1 MSAMSSPPPESPLRE
16 HSAPPELTARALLL
30 GTLLGVLFGASSLY
44 LVLKVGLTVSASIPV
59 AVISIALFRL
69 AGRAGV
75 RDATILEHVAVQTA
89 GSAGESIAFGLGVT
103 MPAILILGFDLE
115 IWRVMLVATL
125 GGLLGILMMLPLR
138 RTLIVAQ
145 HRELSFPEGTAC
157 AQVLLAADAARADGA
172 PGAAASGART
182 VFIGFAIGLAY
193 KISNIALKGWKDVA
207 SWSFGAPYKGASIGI
222 EVSPELLGVGYII
235 GPRIAATMCAGGAL
249 AYLVLMPLIH
259 YFGSGLGQALAPATK
274 PIGQMSAG
282 ELRGAYILYIGAG
295 AVAMGGLISL
305 LRALPLIARS
315 LREALGRFEAATAN
329 ASLRTEQEIA
339 LKWVFAGWAVL
350 LAAIT
355 FAPPLQV
362 NLLGALL
369 IAGFGFLFCTV
380 SARLTGEIGS
390 SSNPISGMTIAT
402 LLVTCLIF
410 RVLGW
415 TAPPYFV
422 TALSIGAIVCIASA
436 NAGTTAQD
444 LKTGYL
450 VGATPRA
457 QQIAILIGSFAS
469 ALALGPVLLTLNDAA
484 TVYVPA
490 AQVAPNL
497 VTDAASA
504 SRESLQGPQA
514 ADDGARYRVWHKTD
528 DAGGP
533 AGKYLVDDLGQA
545 VWLVDPGING
555 THTQRPDG
563 SEVRKYDAP
572 KAVLV
577 SYLIKG
583 ILQGELPWALVIA
596 GALIAMVLEMAGV
609 ASLAFAVGLYLPLAT
624 STPIL
629 VGGLLRAWAER
640 RKSPAGDDHGVL
652 MASGYIA
659 GGALAGIVIA
669 IAAGVLLPFDRA
681 MTDGAGRSNP
691 LFDGPLSDGLSLLPF
706 GLLALLLMMSAR
718 AGQRPPR

>member
-1 MSAMSSPPPESPLRE
+1 MTQPHDTAA
-16 HSAPPELTARALLL
+16 APAVAIARPAPAELTPRALLL
-30 GTLLGVLFGASSLY
+30 GTLLGMLFGASSLY

-59 AVISIALFRL
+59 AVISIALFRI
-69 AGRAGV
+69 ASRAGA
-75 RDATILEHVAVQTA
+75 RDATTLEHVAVQTA

-145 HRELSFPEGTAC
+145 QRELAFPEGTAC
-157 AQVLLAADAARADGA
+157 AQVLLAADTSSGRGTAGADARL
-172 PGAAASGART
+172 
-182 VFIGFAIGLAY
+182 VFGGFAIGLAY
-193 KISNIALKGWKDVA
+193 KIANVALKGWKDVA
-207 SWSFGAPYKGASIGI
+207 GWKFGAPYQGASVGI

-235 GPRIAATMCAGGAL
+235 GPRIAATMCAGGVL

-259 YFGSGLGQALAPATK
+259 YFGSGLEQALAPGTK
-274 PIGQMSAG
+274 PIGTMSAG
-282 ELRGAYILYIGAG
+282 ELRGAYILYVGAG
-295 AVAMGGLISL
+295 AVAMGGIVSL

-315 LREALGRFEAATAN
+315 LREALGRLDLARAAN
-329 ASLRTEQEIA
+329 PPRSEQEIA
-339 LKWVFAGWAVL
+339 LKWIFIGWAVL

-355 FAPPLQV
+355 VAPPLQM
-362 NLLGALL
+362 NLPGALL
-369 IAGFGFLFCTV
+369 IAAFGFLFCTV

-402 LLVTCLIF
+402 LLLTCLIF
-410 RVLGW
+410 RSLGW

-422 TALSIGAIVCIASA
+422 TALSIGSIVCIASA

-444 LKTGYL
+444 LKTGHL

-457 QQIAILIGSFAS
+457 QQIAILIGSFAA
-469 ALALGPVLLTLNDAA
+469 ALVLGPVLLTLNAA
-484 TVYVPA
+484 STVYVPA

-497 VTDAASA
+497 VADAPSDV
-504 SRESLQGPQA
+504 RESLQGPQA
-514 ADDGARYRVWHKTD
+514 ADDATCYRVWHKTND
-528 DAGGP
+528 VGGP
-533 AGKYLVDDLGQA
+533 PGKYLVDEQGRA

-555 THTQRPDG
+555 IHTQRPDG

-583 ILQGELPWALVIA
+583 ILQADLPWALVIA
-596 GALIAMVLEMAGV
+596 GALIALVLEMAGV

-624 STPIL
+624 SAPIL
-629 VGGLLRAWAER
+629 AGGLLRTWAAR
-640 RKSPAGDDHGVL
+640 RRQTADGHDKGVL
-652 MASGYIA
+652 LASGYIA

-669 IAAGVLLPFDRA
+669 ILAGVPGSFDA
-681 MTDGAGRSNP
+681 AITAWASASNP
-691 LFDGPLSDGLSLLPF
+691 LFDGPWANSLSLLPF
-706 GLLALLLMMSAR
+706 ALIGILLLR
-718 AGQRPPR
+718 AGLARR

>member
-1 MSAMSSPPPESPLRE
+1 MAHP
-16 HSAPPELTARALLL
+16 HDTAVAPVAFAKPAPAELTLRAVLL
-30 GTLLGVLFGASSLY
+30 GTLLGMVFGASSLY

-59 AVISIALFRL
+59 AVISIALFRI
-69 AGRAGV
+69 AARGGARS
-75 RDATILEHVAVQTA
+75 ATTLEHVAVQTA

-138 RTLIVAQ
+138 RTLIVTQ
-145 HRELSFPEGTAC
+145 QRELTFPEGTAC
-157 AQVLLAADAARADGA
+157 AQVLLAADPQREAGN
-172 PGAAASGART
+172 AAAGGARL
-182 VFIGFAIGLAY
+182 VFGGFAIGLVY
-193 KISNIALKGWKDVA
+193 KIANIALKGWKDVA
-207 SWSFGAPYKGASIGI
+207 GWKFGAPYQGASIGI

-235 GPRIAATMCAGGAL
+235 GPRIAATMCAGGVL
-249 AYLVLMPLIH
+249 AYLVLMPLIY
-259 YFGSGLGQALAPATK
+259 YFGSGLEQALAPGTT
-274 PIGQMSAG
+274 PIGTMSAG

-295 AVAMGGLISL
+295 AVAMGGIVSL

-315 LREALGRFEAATAN
+315 LREALGRLDLAQAAN
-329 ASLRTEQEIA
+329 PPRTEQEIA
-339 LKWVFAGWAVL
+339 LKWIFIGWAVL

-355 FAPPLQV
+355 VSPPLQM

-369 IAGFGFLFCTV
+369 IAAFGFLFCTV

-402 LLVTCLIF
+402 LLLTCLIF
-410 RVLGW
+410 RSFGW

-444 LKTGYL
+444 LKTGHL

-469 ALALGPVLLTLNDAA
+469 ALVLGPVLLTLNEAA

-497 VTDAASA
+497 VTDAPGES
-504 SRESLQGPQA
+504 SESLQGPQA
-514 ADDGARYRVWHKTD
+514 ADDATRYRVWHKTD

-533 AGKYLVDDLGQA
+533 PGKYLVDHQGRA

-555 THTQRPDG
+555 IHTQRPDG

-583 ILQGELPWALVIA
+583 ILQADLPWALVIA
-596 GALIAMVLEMAGV
+596 GALIALVLEMAGV

-624 STPIL
+624 SAPIL
-629 VGGLLRAWAER
+629 AGGLLRAWVEQR
-640 RKSPAGDDHGVL
+640 RHNAGDHDDGVL
-652 MASGYIA
+652 LASGYIA

-669 IAAGVLLPFDRA
+669 ILAGVLGTFDA
-681 MTDGAGRSNP
+681 AVTAWSASNP
-691 LFDGPLSDGLSLLPF
+691 AFDGPWSNSLSLLPF
-706 GLLALLLMMSAR
+706 ALIGFLLLR
-718 AGQRPPR
+718 AGLARR